1 MKEIILLIKIRRPF
15 FFTWD
20 LRRLPRAGGVSG
32 NTLYNKRL
40 VSPQKQKQKQKQ
52 KNKKTKG
59 LIEKIMNKAHYWAHI
74 YTYDGSK
81 NGLRPET
88 SIVGNLALTSM
99 KHLRLRLGDCGIN
112 SSCGSSISDSDD
124 GNTNIHNVKG
134 STSFGASRERSCC
147 LFCVLCPCV
156 TFAAC
161 GVLCLKR
168 AECDSLIIK
177 GGDGE

>member
-1 MKEIILLIKIRRPF
+1 MLKLGGLF
-15 FFTWD
+15 F
-20 LRRLPRAGGVSG
+20 LRGTLGDYLEPAVYPETHCITKGLFLPK
-32 NTLYNKRL
+32 N
-40 VSPQKQKQKQKQ
+40 

-124 GNTNIHNVKG
+124 GNTNIHSVKG
-134 STSFGASRERSCC
+134 STSFGASRERLCC

>member
-1 MKEIILLIKIRRPF
+1 MYPETHCITKGLF
-15 FFTWD
+15 
-20 LRRLPRAGGVSG
+20 LPKKKKKKKK
-32 NTLYNKRL
+32 NENKNRN
-40 VSPQKQKQKQKQ
+40 KKKKT
-52 KNKKTKG
+52 KKTKG

-124 GNTNIHNVKG
+124 GNTNIHK
-134 STSFGASRERSCC
+134 
-147 LFCVLCPCV
+147 
-156 TFAAC
+156 
-161 GVLCLKR
+161 
-168 AECDSLIIK
+168 
-177 GGDGE
+177 

>member
-1 MKEIILLIKIRRPF
+1 M
-15 FFTWD
+15 
-20 LRRLPRAGGVSG
+20 LRGTLGDCLELAVYPETHCITKGLFLPKKPK
-32 NTLYNKRL
+32 TKTKTKKNK
-40 VSPQKQKQKQKQ
+40 KK
-52 KNKKTKG
+52 KKTKG

-99 KHLRLRLGDCGIN
+99 KHLRLRLGHCGIN

-124 GNTNIHNVKG
+124 GNSNIHNVKG
-134 STSFGASRERSCC
+134 STSFGASRERLCC
-147 LFCVLCPCV
+147 LLCVLCPCV

-161 GVLCLKR
+161 GVLCFKR